1 MGVAGPQAGGKLKW
15 IFVAPAIAYFAIF
28 VLYPL
33 ANLIYVSL
41 SVEVNNRYVFSGLT
55 QYANMVGLGK
65 DAVLAQYF
73 SVSVLN
79 TAVFAGASVALEF
92 LLGLGVALLVD
103 SRLRG
108 MKHLTSFLLVPV
120 MIPAVVAGTIWSLI
134 YDTSYGPLDQ
144 LLRYLGIPPVYWTT
158 NYALLSVIIANVWA
172 ETPIVTLILLA
183 GLRSIPSQVYESAQI
198 DGLSRLQT
206 VRRIALPLM
215 KPAVTVAILLAMMY
229 AIRFFDIIY
238 IIAGGKFDFN
248 FPSTMVLA
256 YLDYSL
262 AFAYT
267 AGASY
272 TNFGAAI
279 SVFMIVLALIP
290 SYFFI
295 RSINLNEVLG
305 LTPRTK
311 QGIIS
316 RLLRRSPKRE
326 GTMPALLSSRT
337 GGSRPLE
344 RNKTTERSQTAKK
357 VGTLALYLGAAV
369 LVLFFAFPAY
379 WMIVTAITPEKY
391 LLTSLSRFVPV
402 SFTLDNFASAVVSYQ
417 AVSYLFTSL
426 GVALVATGI
435 TLLISPLAA
444 YAIARF
450 KVGGTKLLGFVI
462 ALNTFPSVVYMIPF
476 YLIVTRT
483 LHLADSWIALV
494 MTYLVFTLPI
504 TIWLLV
510 GFFNDVPKEMEEAA
524 TIDGLSQFAIFRK
537 IVLPIVKPGL
547 AAATFMSLI
556 NCWNEFLLA
565 LVLTLGPYRW
575 QAFPFAP
582 TSVGAQTATVL
593 VSKFIAPTSTEFGP
607 MAAAGILVTIPIFVL
622 TILLQKYLV
631 KGLTLGAVRG

>member
-15 IFVAPAIAYFAIF
+15 IFVAPAIAYFVIF

-41 SVEVNNRYVFSGLT
+41 SVEVNNQYVFGGLA

-65 DAVLAQYF
+65 DHVLAQYF
-73 SVSVLN
+73 GVSVLN

-92 LLGLGVALLVD
+92 ILGLGVALLVD

-158 NYALLSVIIANVWA
+158 NYALPSVIIANVWA

-183 GLRSIPSQVYESAQI
+183 GLRSIPPQVYESAQI
-198 DGLSRLQT
+198 DGLTKLQT
-206 VRRIALPLM
+206 VRRIALPMM
-215 KPAVTVAILLAMMY
+215 KPAVTVAILLAMIY

-295 RSINLNEVLG
+295 RVINLNEVLG
-305 LTPRTK
+305 LTPRTR

-326 GTMPALLSSRT
+326 GAIPVPLSSGT
-337 GGSRPLE
+337 VGSRPLE
-344 RNKTTERSQTAKK
+344 RKKEIGTSHTAKK
-357 VGTLALYLGAAV
+357 VGTFSLYLGAAA

-391 LLTSLSRFVPV
+391 LLTSLSHFVPLY
-402 SFTLDNFASAVVSYQ
+402 FTMDNFASAVVSYQ
-417 AVSYLFTSL
+417 AASYLFTSL

-476 YLIVTRT
+476 YLIITRT

-504 TIWLLV
+504 TIWILV
-510 GFFNDVPKEMEEAA
+510 GFFNDVPKELDEAA
-524 TIDGLSQFAIFRK
+524 TIDGLSQFATFRK

-547 AAATFMSLI
+547 AAATFMALI

-565 LVLTLGPYRW
+565 LVLTLGPYSW
-575 QAFPFAP
+575 QVFPFAP

-593 VSKFIAPTSTEFGP
+593 VSKFIAPSSAQFGP

-622 TILLQKYLV
+622 TVLLQRYLV